1 MSGTPADTT
10 LEALLARLNQG
21 DPAAA
26 EQVFLAYEPYLRLV
40 VRRQLSP
47 GLRSKFDSVDVVQ
60 SVWADVLDG
69 FRDAGWRF
77 TDTNHLRAFLVKAT
91 RNRFIDRLR
100 QHQRALE
107 HEQSLPAGDT
117 EGGPASRQPRPSE
130 IAQADE
136 LWQQMLALCP
146 PAHRDLLHLKRQG
159 LPLAEIAA
167 RTGLHES
174 SVRRILY
181 DLARQLAE
189 KAKVANPSSNT

>member
-1 MSGTPADTT
+1 MSGSPAETS
-10 LEALLARLNQG
+10 LEALVARLSQG
-21 DPAAA
+21 DTAAA

-47 GLRSKFDSVDVVQ
+47 GLRAKFDSLDVVQ

-69 FRDAGWRF
+69 FRQAGWRF
-77 TDTNHLRAFLVKAT
+77 TDANHLRAFLVKAT

-100 QHQRALE
+100 QHRRALE
-107 HEQSLPAGDT
+107 HEQSLSAADA

-146 PAHRDLLHLKRQG
+146 PAHRELLHLKRQG

-189 KAKVANPSSNT
+189 KSRVATPSSNG

>member
-1 MSGTPADTT
+1 MSDSPADSSLNLL
-10 LEALLARLNQG
+10 LEKLSQG
-21 DPAAA
+21 DTAAA

-47 GLRSKFDSVDVVQ
+47 NLRAKFDSVDVVQ
-60 SVWADVLDG
+60 SVWADVLEG
-69 FRDAGWRF
+69 FRQAGWRF
-77 TDTNHLRAFLVKAT
+77 ADANHLRAFLIKAT
-91 RNRFIDRLR
+91 RNRLIDRFR

-107 HEQSLPAGDT
+107 VERPLPAGDA
-117 EGGPASRQPRPSE
+117 EDIPASRQPRPSE

-146 PAHRDLLHLKRQG
+146 PAHRGLLQLKRQG

-181 DLARQLAE
+181 DLARQLG
-189 KAKVANPSSNT
+189 KGGGQ